1 MRVEEVCA
9 SVAAAAVE
17 EPETAANA
25 VPAPMEA
32 MAVPP
37 GMRPTS
43 ALAASKI
50 EPKRP
55 DINISCAIRIKSGT
69 ADKELE
75 RTAANGEVSMVAMA
89 SSTPPRTMSPT
100 VAVPKMAKL
109 TGTRR
114 IISATSSTTIVSA
127 SMV

>member
-1 MRVEEVCA
+1 MRVEDVCA
-9 SVAAAAVE
+9 NVAAAAVD

-25 VPAPMEA
+25 VPAPTEA

-37 GMRPTS
+37 GIRPTS
-43 ALAASKI
+43 ALAASKT
-50 EPKRP
+50 ESKRP
-55 DINISCAIRIKSGT
+55 DISISCAIRINSGT
-69 ADKELE
+69 ADRELE

-89 SSTPPRTMSPT
+89 SSTPPRAIRPT

-114 IISATSSTTIVSA
+114 IISATSSRTIVSA